1 MSIFL
6 DANILFSGSNAK
18 SHLHR
23 LLIWLNGKEE
33 LVTSQYAIT
42 EAERNILIK
51 RPYWQDTFKALLLFV
66 EHVPEAPLALDAG
79 LPDKDKPILGAAIAA
94 KSNYLV
100 TGDKR
105 DFGHL
110 YGKTLSGVMVVSILE
125 LADIMLEKHTPEA

>member
-6 DANILFSGSNAK
+6 DANILFSGSNAN

-23 LLIWLNGKEE
+23 LLIWLNGKEK
-33 LVTSQYAIT
+33 LVTSKYALA
-42 EAERNILIK
+42 EAERNIRVK
-51 RPYWQDTFKALLLFV
+51 RPDWQDKFKVLLSFV
-66 EHVPEAPLALDAG
+66 ECVPEAPLALDAG

-94 KSNYLV
+94 KCSYLV

-110 YGKTLSGVMVVSILE
+110 YGKAVEGVMVVSVLE
-125 LADIMLEKHTPEA
+125 LAQKMTEKHAS